1 MRLPA
6 PLPDGCA
13 MQMRY
18 LQSSLQCCNRSLLQV
33 PQSSSYLVPTFLF
46 PIIANTATKVT
57 VPIYTVPTITHD
69 LQRNTSKEPIPKTRN
84 PFRLFR
90 FFCTAVSG
98 LLACATGPS
107 IANTHRSAASTIQ
120 STSGTSAY
128 ASMYRES
135 IMTAPQPP

>member
-33 PQSSSYLVPTFLF
+33 SQSSSYLVPTFLF

-90 FFCTAVSG
+90 FSALRSVAYWHVQPDRVSQIHTDLRRAQSKARVVLPHMLPCTVKVS
-98 LLACATGPS
+98 
-107 IANTHRSAASTIQ
+107 
-120 STSGTSAY
+120 
-128 ASMYRES
+128 
-135 IMTAPQPP
+135 

>member
-46 PIIANTATKVT
+46 LSL
-57 VPIYTVPTITHD
+57 PTL
-69 LQRNTSKEPIPKTRN
+69 LQRLQFQYTQCQQSHMISKEMPAKSQSLKREIRFVCSAFLHCGQWLIGMCNRTEYRKYTQICGEHNPKHEWY
-84 PFRLFR
+84 FRICFH
-90 FFCTAVSG
+90 V
-98 LLACATGPS
+98 P
-107 IANTHRSAASTIQ
+107 
-120 STSGTSAY
+120 
-128 ASMYRES
+128 
-135 IMTAPQPP
+135 